1 MRNPF
6 NFTIGADPEFS
17 LLFQD
22 RRIQANAAIDEI
34 LKKDADFKKKA
45 NMMGYELE
53 GKGNI
58 GWDSASA
65 TGEIRPRPASTAD
78 ELIENL
84 RAIFAKFHEKAPL
97 FDITTLSLFGTV
109 GGHIHFSVPEEFQ
122 TDAKIGNIH
131 KKLSSFYLPIMLS
144 ECKINLHLRL
154 KSGYGKLTDWR
165 SANYTP
171 AGNVNDGGDR
181 PNGYEFR
188 SPSAEWLTTPKVAL
202 GTIAYLAT
210 VYNEIVNHPVKIARF
225 SELLYHTSKQADVL
239 QLMALSDYKIL
250 TTAIYSK
257 VKKAIKTFEFYPEYK
272 AEIDYI
278 LNPEKV
284 YRDKAN
290 AGFNIV
296 SGWELTR
303 KEKKPT
309 KKDLLNVKKMS
320 TQAKAKNIDMTN
332 SFINVSFNNDAN
344 VELFSKALVER
355 VAVYDWKLK
364 NAYFLYGLRKGFI
377 SFLVN
382 DPEKNLYLGKELI
395 KTQSDYQAIK
405 ELAAKMSS
413 KYTQN
418 MPYGRNSNLK
428 QLIDELNPNRK
439 TQTFIIGIPYDTRM
453 DHSINPFISLI
464 YDLEAGKIK
473 PEMSLAKAGKELPDD
488 NALPDKER
496 GMTWRL
502 MNEINIQSGQN
513 LPFTVDDLRTAARR
527 AEEGRLTMQ
536 DWGALQEPARNN
548 NPTLVSQIG
557 IINDSNFNED
567 D

>member
-1 MRNPF
+1 MRKPF

-34 LKKDADFKKKA
+34 LNKDADFKKKA
-45 NMMGYELE
+45 GAMGYELE

-58 GWDSASA
+58 GWDSANA

-84 RAIFAKFHEKAPL
+84 RAIFTKFHEKAPL

-109 GGHIHFSVPEEFQ
+109 GGHIHFSVPPEYQ
-122 TDAKIGNIH
+122 SNTKIANIH
-131 KKLSSFYLPIMLS
+131 KRLSSFYLPIMLS
-144 ECKINLHLRL
+144 ECKVNLHLRL

-165 SANYTP
+165 SANYTS
-171 AGNVNDGGDR
+171 AGNVNDGGDN

-188 SPSAEWLTTPKVAL
+188 SPSAEWLTTPRVAL
-202 GTIAYLAT
+202 STIAYLAT
-210 VYNEIVNHPVKIARF
+210 VYNEIIAHPIKIARF
-225 SELLYHTSKQADVL
+225 SELLYHTSKQADAL

-284 YRDKAN
+284 YKDKSN

-296 SGWELTR
+296 SGWELAQ

-320 TQAKAKNIDMTN
+320 TKAKAKNIDMTN

-364 NAYFLYGLRKGFI
+364 NAYFLYGLRKGFK

-382 DPEKNLYLGKELI
+382 DPEENLYLGKELI
-395 KTQSDYQAIK
+395 TTQSDYQALK
-405 ELAAKMSS
+405 ELTRKMST

-418 MPYGRNSNLK
+418 MPYGRNANLK
-428 QLIDELNPNRK
+428 QLIDELSPNRK
-439 TQTFIIGIPYDTRM
+439 TQTFIIGIPYDVRM
-453 DHSINPFISLI
+453 DHAINPFISLV

-473 PEMSLAKAGKELPDD
+473 PEMALSKACKELPDD
-488 NALPDKER
+488 NALTDNER
-496 GMTWRL
+496 GNTWKL
-502 MNEINIQSGQN
+502 MHEINIQSGQN
-513 LPFTVDDLRTAARR
+513 LPFTSENLNTAASR
-527 AEEGRLTMQ
+527 ANDANRIIQ
-536 DWGALQEPARNN
+536 DWSMPVPIPNN
-548 NPTLVSQIG
+548 SNDG
-557 IINDSNFNED
+557 NDSTVRDHDTD
-567 D
+567 DDNY